1 MKTDWLKTRQT
12 RYTAYATVY
21 IAIILAVLGV
31 VNFLA
36 NRHTKSWDSTANKR
50 FSLSDQTG
58 KVVRNLKQDVKIRY
72 FDRTSEFQ
80 RAKDLLDR
88 YDNLSTRLSV
98 EYIDPDKKPQV
109 AKAESV
115 RTYGTIFIQ
124 AGAKKEEAKSL
135 TEEELTGAL
144 VRALKSG
151 ERTVCVV
158 SGSGEHSLDDT
169 QRTGYSSVKEALEK
183 NNYKTRTVSL
193 LGKPDEPAKPGIVKL
208 GEAPGAAAQPGIVKL
223 GEAPTPGAAAQPGIV
238 KLGEAPAPGAA
249 AGIAVPK
256 DCTILLVGG
265 PRYDYVEP
273 AVNAIKAFVEGG
285 GRALLLLDPPLKLGR
300 EETGDNAAL
309 VKVLES
315 WGVTLNKDLVVDTSG
330 VGQLFG
336 LSEVVPLVTTYES
349 HAIVREM
356 KEVATAFPIVRSLDT
371 KSTDKASAEKL
382 FSTSGNSFATTNL
395 SSQELRINPAK
406 DKKGPLALAAAGS
419 YNSGKEGEKGRFVVA
434 GSSGWVSNNI
444 IRFNGNRDLFL
455 NMMNWLSSD
464 EDLISIRP
472 KEPEDRRISLNQR
485 QMKIIFYSSVLVI
498 PLLVVAGG
506 LWVWWRRR

>member
-1 MKTDWLKTRQT
+1 MKTGWLKTRQT

-58 KVVRNLKQDVKIRY
+58 KVIKNLKQDVKIRY

-144 VRALKSG
+144 VRVLKSG

-169 QRTGYSSVKEALEK
+169 QRTGYSAVKEALEK

-193 LGKPDEPAKPGIVKL
+193 LGKSDEAAKPGTVKL
-208 GEAPGAAAQPGIVKL
+208 GEAPA
-223 GEAPTPGAAAQPGIV
+223 PGAAGQPGTI

-265 PRYDYVEP
+265 PRYDYVQP
-273 AVNAIKAFVEGG
+273 AVNAIQAFVEGG

-315 WGVTLNKDLVVDTSG
+315 WGVTLNKDLIVDTSG

-371 KSTDKASAEKL
+371 KSTDKATAEKL
-382 FSTSGNSFATTNL
+382 LSTSGNSFATTNL
-395 SSQELRINPAK
+395 SSQELRIDPAK

-485 QMKIIFYSSVLVI
+485 QMKTIFYSSVLAI

>member
-1 MKTDWLKTRQT
+1 MKTGWLKTRQT

-36 NRHTKSWDSTANKR
+36 KRHTKSWDSTANKR

-144 VRALKSG
+144 VRVLKSG

-158 SGSGEHSLDDT
+158 SGSGEHSIDDT
-169 QRTGYSSVKEALEK
+169 QRTGYSAVKEALEK

-193 LGKPDEPAKPGIVKL
+193 LGKSDEAAKPGTVKL
-208 GEAPGAAAQPGIVKL
+208 GEAPAS
-223 GEAPTPGAAAQPGIV
+223 GAAAQPGIV

-265 PRYDYVEP
+265 PRYDYMEP
-273 AVNAIKAFVEGG
+273 AVKAIQSFVEGG

-315 WGVTLNKDLVVDTSG
+315 WGVTLNKNLVVDTSG

-382 FSTSGNSFATTNL
+382 LSTSGNSFATTNL

-434 GSSGWVSNNI
+434 GSSGWAANNI

-485 QMKIIFYSSVLVI
+485 QMKTIFYSSVLAI

>member
-1 MKTDWLKTRQT
+1 MRADWLKTRQT

-36 NRHTKSWDSTANKR
+36 KRHTKSWDSTANKR

-58 KVVRNLKQDVKIRY
+58 KVVKNLKQDVRIRY

-144 VRALKSG
+144 VRVLKSG
-151 ERTVCVV
+151 ERMVCVV

-169 QRTGYSSVKEALEK
+169 QRTGYSAVKEALEK
-183 NNYKTRTVSL
+183 NNYKTRTISL
-193 LGKPDEPAKPGIVKL
+193 LGKSDETAKLGTVKL
-208 GEAPGAAAQPGIVKL
+208 GEAPAAPPAKI
-223 GEAPTPGAAAQPGIV
+223 

-249 AGIAVPK
+249 TGIAVPK

-265 PRYDYVEP
+265 PRYDYMEP
-273 AVNAIKAFVEGG
+273 AVKAIQSFVEGG

-315 WGVTLNKDLVVDTSG
+315 WGVTLNKNLVVDTSG

-356 KEVATAFPIVRSLDT
+356 KEVATAFPIVRSIDT
-371 KSTDKASAEKL
+371 KSTDKATAEKL
-382 FSTSGNSFATTNL
+382 LSSSGNSFATTNL
-395 SSQELRINPAK
+395 SSQELRIDPAK
-406 DKKGPLALAAAGS
+406 DKKGPLTLAAAGS

-485 QMKIIFYSSVLVI
+485 QMKTVFYSSVLAI
-498 PLLVVAGG
+498 PLLVMAGG
-506 LWVWWRRR
+506 LLVWWRRR

>member
-1 MKTDWLKTRQT
+1 MRVDWLKTRQT

-36 NRHTKSWDSTANKR
+36 KRHTKSWDSTANKR

-144 VRALKSG
+144 VRVLKSG

-169 QRTGYSSVKEALEK
+169 QRTGYSAVKEALEK

-193 LGKPDEPAKPGIVKL
+193 LGKSDEAAKPGTVKL
-208 GEAPGAAAQPGIVKL
+208 GEAPAS
-223 GEAPTPGAAAQPGIV
+223 GAAAQPGIV
-238 KLGEAPAPGAA
+238 KLGEAPAAGAA

-265 PRYDYVEP
+265 PRYDYVQP
-273 AVNAIKAFVEGG
+273 AVNAIQTFVEGG

-300 EETGDNAAL
+300 EETGDNTAL

-336 LSEVVPLVTTYES
+336 LSEVVPLVTNYES

-356 KEVATAFPIVRSLDT
+356 KEVATAFPLVRSLDT

-382 FSTSGNSFATTNL
+382 LSTSGNSFATTNL

-406 DKKGPLALAAAGS
+406 DKKGPLTLAAAGS

-434 GSSGWVSNNI
+434 GSSGWAANNI

-485 QMKIIFYSSVLVI
+485 QMKTIFYSSVLAI